1 MDKTWELFIQ
11 DTPDEKPVFL
21 QLDNYSVQA
30 TNFFKRRA
38 KKDEVLLVYTQGSCT
53 DLQAVIGD
61 EMGRFLKTK
70 VAEFYRQDFESSQER
85 TDAYTD
91 GKVSASERRILVSR
105 WLGEAWKIW
114 KSFPGMITTSF
125 KRMGAFNDIHGRE
138 NHLVKVRNMYSYEV
152 PPRGSPRLEAPTK
165 EEVLEI
171 IIKEREAKRSALARQ
186 ATDKQKKLVIARNE
200 KRTKY
205 ILEKMSNPESRR
217 QAPI

>member
-1 MDKTWELFIQ
+1 
-11 DTPDEKPVFL
+11 
-21 QLDNYSVQA
+21 
-30 TNFFKRRA
+30 
-38 KKDEVLLVYTQGSCT
+38 
-53 DLQAVIGD
+53 
-61 EMGRFLKTK
+61 MGRFLKTK

-105 WLGEAWKIW
+105 WLGEAWRIW

-152 PPRGSPRLEAPTK
+152 PPRGSPLLEATK

-171 IIKEREAKRSALARQ
+171 IRNEREAKKNTLARK
-186 ATDKQKKLVIARNE
+186 ATDKQRKLFIARNE

-205 ILEKMSNPESRR
+205 ILEKMNNPESRAR
-217 QAPI
+217 API

>member
-1 MDKTWELFIQ
+1 MD
-11 DTPDEKPVFL
+11 
-21 QLDNYSVQA
+21 
-30 TNFFKRRA
+30 
-38 KKDEVLLVYTQGSCT
+38 
-53 DLQAVIGD
+53 
-61 EMGRFLKTK
+61 RFLKTK

-105 WLGEAWKIW
+105 WLGEAWRIL

-125 KRMGAFNDIHGRE
+125 NRMGAFYDIHGRE

-152 PPRGSPRLEAPTK
+152 PARGSPQLEAPTK
-165 EEVLEI
+165 EEVLDVI
-171 IIKEREAKRSALARQ
+171 TKERETKRSTLARQ

-205 ILEKMSNPESRR
+205 ILEKMSSPESRI
-217 QAPI
+217 QDPV